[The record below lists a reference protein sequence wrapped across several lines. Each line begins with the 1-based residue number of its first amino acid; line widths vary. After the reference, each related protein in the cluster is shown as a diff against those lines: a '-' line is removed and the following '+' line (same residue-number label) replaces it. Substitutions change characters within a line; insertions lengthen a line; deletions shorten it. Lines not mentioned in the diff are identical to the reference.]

1 MSVDHEDLREPLFD
15 DSPEITR
22 IDAITRKKLKGE
34 RIRKRNDEAHESHVW
49 VFTAICGGILYGIGN
64 FLMGNISSGGIYAR
78 EIIMVGSFISSV
90 VYFTIVGKNN
100 LIILSSKLCLG
111 SIRKYTNKSFLKYK
125 IQEMDYMAVAA
136 ILLDVVLTF
145 IAGVVVLF
153 TFKYWLHSGINQGV
167 ITALFSLGSLYL
179 AIFAYFFYDQ
189 KITIF
194 QISGMILLIACA
206 ILLVLSKNYDRIQVP
221 YEYQTSPVIAVI
233 LAIISTIIL
242 WVRTILVK
250 HFWEMFD
257 IDSFTFTASSYFIGG
272 FIFTVVSIVNFITYG
287 ESIGF
292 VIQCVLSGMINAFG
306 SILLNY
312 SITTGHAGPA
322 AALVNIQTVL
332 HTILSAIIL
341 SQSPGLQQIIAM
353 IIGLIGSISISWG
366 KIIYRWVNLKF
377 A

>member
-78 EIIMVGSFISSV
+78 EIIMVGSFISSI

-250 HFWEMFD
+250 HFWEMFE